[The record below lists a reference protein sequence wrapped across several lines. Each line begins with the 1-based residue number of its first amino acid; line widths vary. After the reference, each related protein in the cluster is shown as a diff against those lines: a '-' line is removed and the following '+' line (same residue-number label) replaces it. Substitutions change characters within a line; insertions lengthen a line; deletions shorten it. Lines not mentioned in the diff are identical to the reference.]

1 MKIDK
6 FTLLALGGTAL
17 TFAGTLLSNAVND
30 KKQEE
35 LINKK
40 VEEMFEEY
48 TSTPV
53 QEEA

>member
-1 MKIDK
+1 MVDK
-6 FTLLALGGTAL
+6 FTLLALGGTLL
-17 TFAGTLLSNAVND
+17 TLAGTLVNNAVND

-35 LINKK
+35 AINKK
-40 VEEMFEEY
+40 VEELFNEY